1 MTAIGADRNVH
12 SGVIYCALLYLWSGQ
27 LNAGSHKQPAVLVS
41 YTKPLVSWNSRKQ
54 HINTCAIIQE
64 QISPK
69 TSQTTNNQTH
79 IIQKNPSCFAYLGL
93 KGVWA
98 GSTQNRVPLSD
109 SSVTVSS
116 LQLTAWILSGH
127 FTYSVGTKATETQQ
141 VAMDQWSKKKKR
153 VPPRSKSDKE

>member
-79 IIQKNPSCFAYLGL
+79 IIQKTPLLFCIPWTERSVSWVHTEQGAPLRQQCDCVITTTHSLNPLRTFHVLCRY
-93 KGVWA
+93 KGHRNTA
-98 GSTQNRVPLSD
+98 GGNGSMKQ
-109 SSVTVSS
+109 
-116 LQLTAWILSGH
+116 
-127 FTYSVGTKATETQQ
+127 KE
-141 VAMDQWSKKKKR
+141 KKDYCT
-153 VPPRSKSDKE
+153 S